1 MKQNIYIFSDSLLRR
16 KENTIWLEK
25 VIKENLDEDYAE
37 EANLRQEYLLG
48 EDILLPAGEKKCIPV
63 ESIDSIIAFGTVNF
77 NSRLVHFLSQM
88 GIPLHLFSLTGNYGG
103 SFIPAERSLSGNLLI
118 KQVQFHNNKFK
129 RLEIAKQF
137 TGAAISNCLANLRY
151 HLNRGA
157 QVKEFIDHITDI
169 KNYVEGASDSEEL
182 MGLEGTAKRIYYS
195 GWKKIFNQPVDFS
208 SRVKNPPNN
217 LINALI
223 SYGNMVVYSVCL
235 NEIYHT
241 RLYPE
246 IGFIHQPG
254 DNKMSLSYDIAEIFK
269 PLITDRSIFKVIN
282 KNIISEKDAVIKN
295 NRCFIKKEAKQK
307 FAQEIDDKL
316 MTKIQLDGKPVRYS
330 YRRIIREECYKLIKH
345 FNDEEKYDPYI
356 TKW

>member
-1 MKQNIYIFSDSLLRR
+1 MKQNIYIFSDTLLRR
-16 KENTIWLEK
+16 KENTVWLEK
-25 VIKENLDEDYAE
+25 VIKETDDEDYE
-37 EANLRQEYLLG
+37 DEIKFRQEYLLG

-77 NSRLVHFLSQM
+77 NSRFMHFLSQNE
-88 GIPLHLFSLTGNYGG
+88 IPLHLFSLGGNYGG
-103 SFIPAERSLSGNLLI
+103 SFLPSERSCSGNLLI
-118 KQVQFHNNKFK
+118 KQVHFHNHKLK
-129 RLEIAKQF
+129 RLEIAKQI
-137 TGAAISNCLANLRY
+137 TNAAVSNALANLKY

-157 QVKEFIDHITDI
+157 QLKEYFDDMTEI
-169 KNYVEGASDSEEL
+169 KNYISGATDIDEL

-195 GWKKIFNQPVDFS
+195 CWKKIFTQPVDFTA
-208 SRVKNPPNN
+208 RVKNPPNN

-254 DNKMSLSYDIAEIFK
+254 ENKMSLSYDLADIFK
-269 PLITDRSIFKVIN
+269 PLITDRVIFKVIN

-295 NRCFIKKEAKQK
+295 NRCFLKKEAKQK
-307 FAQEIDDKL
+307 FAREIDDKL
-316 MTKIQLDGKPVRYS
+316 MTKIQLDGKPVKYS
-330 YRRIIREECYKLIKH
+330 YRRIIREECYKLIKQ
-345 FNDEEKYDPYI
+345 FNDEENYNAYI

>member
-1 MKQNIYIFSDSLLRR
+1 MRQNIYIFSDTLLRR
-16 KENTIWLEK
+16 KENTLWLEK
-25 VIKENLDEDYAE
+25 VIKESVDEDYTDE
-37 EANLRQEYLLG
+37 MKLKQEYLLG
-48 EDILLPAGEKKCIPV
+48 DDILLPAGEKKCIPV

-77 NSRLVHFLSQM
+77 NTRLVHFLSQN
-88 GIPLHLFSLTGNYGG
+88 GIPLHLFSLSGNYGG
-103 SFIPAERSLSGNLLI
+103 SFIPAERSLSGNLMI
-118 KQVQFHNNKFK
+118 KQVQFHNHKIK
-129 RLEIAKQF
+129 RLEIAKQI
-137 TGAAISNCLANLRY
+137 TLAAVSNALANLKY

-157 QVKEFIDHITDI
+157 QLKEYVDDINEI
-169 KNYVEGASDSEEL
+169 KNYIEDAVDTDEL

-195 GWKKIFNQPVDFS
+195 CWRKIFTQPVEFTA
-208 SRVKNPPNN
+208 RIKNPPNN

-254 DNKMSLSYDIAEIFK
+254 ENKMSLSYDIAEIFK
-269 PLITDRSIFKVIN
+269 PLITDRVIFKVIN
-282 KNIISEKDAVIKN
+282 KNLISERDAVIKN
-295 NRCFIKKEAKQK
+295 NRCFIKKDAKQK

-316 MTKIQLDGKPVRYS
+316 MTKIQLDGKPVKYS

-345 FNDEEKYDPYI
+345 FNEEENYSAYI